1 MTIASDSTALAADIL
16 NHADASGFPKWKKGS
31 DLSSATGLTLG
42 SDGNAFD
49 ITGTTAITS
58 ISTRGVGAIILLHF
72 DGALTLTHH
81 STNLVLPDGENIT
94 TAAGDVAV
102 LHEYASADWRLVSYS
117 RADAASG
124 VLSVANGGT
133 GAATLT
139 DGGVLLGSG
148 TGAVTAMSV
157 LSDGEMI
164 VGDGTTDPVA
174 ESGATLRTSIGVGT
188 GDSPQFTA
196 VNVGAATD
204 TTVAR
209 ASAGD
214 INVEGNLIYRA
225 GGTDVPVADGG
236 TGASTL
242 TANAVLT
249 GNGTS
254 AIQAESDLLF
264 ASNKVNPTASAHD
277 AAGTTLTVSAGA
289 TTAGTSNNQAGGA
302 LTLQG
307 GQGKGSGAGG
317 AIVFQV
323 ANEGSSGSSLNSL
336 ATALTVNDDSTLTT
350 AGAIELGHASDTTIA
365 RSGSGDI
372 TIEGNAVYRA
382 GGTDVPVADGGTGAS
397 TLTDGGVLLG
407 SGTGAITAMAVLS
420 DGNVVVGDGSTDPV
434 ALAAFTSSTGQ
445 LKHERGG
452 IETDISGIAK
462 GGLVAGSGT
471 GSMAIT
477 TVGSEDQV
485 LTVDGSGGIGWED
498 PAAGGMASLVAD
510 TTPQLGGFLDANGN
524 FMQTEKGGDIS
535 SASPLVILTNG
546 DYFDVTGTTN
556 YAAMTVAAD
565 RQFTLQF
572 DGALTMTH
580 HATNL
585 DLPGA
590 ANITTAAGDV
600 ATFQS
605 TGANTVQC
613 ISYTKADGTAVVA
626 ASGGVDASGTPADGQ
641 VAIWTDADTLEG
653 ETGLTFDGSTL
664 ATDGNMQVPDDKGY
678 VLGTSG
684 DLVFTTNTSE
694 TYFIWNAG
702 TARDLTS
709 YGHAYMFTGG
719 AGGVSAEQALYGGE
733 GGTASF
739 GINADQNDDAGDGWN
754 FFALTDND
762 LKINN
767 NNNEP
772 AAILQWEG
780 LLQLD
785 STLSQNAFDYAEF
798 FEWKTPLADD
808 DEAEAMLGMTVV
820 LDGDKVRLAE
830 VGEEDAILGVIRP
843 NGVATTCNE
852 RIKWQ
857 AKYLKDVWGR
867 FIYEDFTRTT
877 WNEPD
882 KSHRHSY
889 PSDQIP
895 AYRLKRDFSQDQ
907 PNWWLNEANFEKD
920 KDGEFIPVVVPET
933 DAEKEATDFLVRDYH
948 RGSGKPL
955 ERRIFNPEFD
965 QSREY
970 EQRQDRR
977 KEWAIVGL
985 IGQVIIRQEAV
996 LAPNYRFMKWTEE
1009 PSTTGLASYFIK

>member
-1 MTIASDSTALAADIL
+1 MTIASDSQALAADIL

-49 ITGTTAITS
+49 VTGTTAITS

-94 TAAGDVAV
+94 TAAGDIAV

-188 GDSPQFTA
+188 GDSPQFT
-196 VNVGAATD
+196 GIELGHATD
-204 TTVAR
+204 TTLAR
-209 ASAGD
+209 ASSGD
-214 INVEGNLIYRA
+214 VNIEGNIVYRA

-236 TGASTL
+236 TGASSL
-242 TANAVLT
+242 TDGGVLLGSGTGAVTAMSVL
-249 GNGTS
+249 GDSEMIVGDGS
-254 AIQAESDLLF
+254 GDPVAES
-264 ASNKVNPTASAHD
+264 
-277 AAGTTLTVSAGA
+277 GA
-289 TTAGTSNNQAGGA
+289 TLRTSIGVGTG
-302 LTLQG
+302 
-307 GQGKGSGAGG
+307 
-317 AIVFQV
+317 
-323 ANEGSSGSSLNSL
+323 
-336 ATALTVNDDSTLTT
+336 DSPQFT
-350 AGAIELGHASDTTIA
+350 GIELGHATDTTIV

-397 TLTDGGVLLG
+397 SLTDGGVLLG
-407 SGTGAITAMAVLS
+407 SGTGAITAMSVLA
-420 DGNVVVGDGSTDPV
+420 DGEMIVGDGSTDPV

-462 GGLVAGSGT
+462 GGLLTGSGT

-524 FMQTEKGGDIS
+524 YMQTEKGGDIS
-535 SASPLVILTNG
+535 SASPLVIDTDG

-556 YAAMTVAAD
+556 FAAMTVAAD

-585 DLPGA
+585 DLPGE

-626 ASGGVDASGTPADGQ
+626 ASGGVDTTGTPADNQ
-641 VAIWTDADTLEG
+641 VAIFTDSDTLEG

-664 ATDGNMQVPDDKGY
+664 VTDGNMQVADDKGY
-678 VLGTSG
+678 VLGSGG
-684 DLVFTTNTSE
+684 DLIMTTNTSE
-694 TYFIWNAG
+694 TQWILNTG
-702 TARDLTS
+702 TARDLAT
-709 YGHAYMFTGG
+709 YGHAYIFPGNSG
-719 AGGVSAEQALYGGE
+719 SVNANQALYGGE
-733 GGTASF
+733 GGYAGF
-739 GINADQNDDAGDGWN
+739 GLLADQGDDAGDGWT
-754 FFALTDND
+754 FFAMTDND
-762 LKINN
+762 LDIYN

-785 STLSQNAFDYAEF
+785 STLSQNAWDYAEF
-798 FEWKTPLADD
+798 FEWKTELADD
-808 DEAEAMLGMTVV
+808 DEEEAMLGMTVV

-830 VGEEDAILGVIRP
+830 PGEEDDILGVVRP
-843 NGVATTCNE
+843 NGTATTCNE

-867 FIYEDFTRTT
+867 FIYEDYTRTT

-895 AYRLKRDFSQDQ
+895 AYRLKKDFSQDQ
-907 PNWWLNEANFEKD
+907 PEWWLNEDNFEKD
-920 KDGEFIPVVVPET
+920 TDGEFIPVVVPET
-933 DAEKEATDFLVRDYH
+933 DEEKEATDFLVRDYH
-948 RGSGKPL
+948 RGSGEPL
-955 ERRIFNPEFD
+955 KRRIFNPEFD

-985 IGQVIIRQEAV
+985 MGQVIIRQDAII
-996 LAPNYRFMKWTEE
+996 PDHYRFMKWAQEA
-1009 PSTTGLASYFIK
+1009 TGEGTDDYVPGLGHYFIK

>member
-1 MTIASDSTALAADIL
+1 MTIASDSQALAADIL

-49 ITGTTAITS
+49 VTGTTAITS

-148 TGAVTAMSV
+148 TGAVTAMAE
-157 LSDGEMI
+157 LADGEMI
-164 VGDGTTDPVA
+164 VGDGSTDPVA

-225 GGTDVPVADGG
+225 GGTDLPVADGG

-264 ASNKVNPTASAHD
+264 ASNKLNPTASAHD
-277 AAGTTLTVSAGA
+277 AAGTGLTVSAGA

-323 ANEGSSGSSLNSL
+323 ANEGGSGSSLNSL
-336 ATALTVNDDSTLTT
+336 GTALTINDDSTLTT

-397 TLTDGGVLLG
+397 SLTDGGVLLG
-407 SGTGAITAMAVLS
+407 SGTGAVTAMSVLS
-420 DGNVVVGDGSTDPV
+420 DGNVVVGDGSGDPV

-445 LKHERGG
+445 LKHESGG

-462 GGLVAGSGT
+462 GGILAGSAAGT
-471 GSMAIT
+471 IAIK

-498 PAAGGMASLVAD
+498 PASGGMASLAAD
-510 TTPQLGGFLDANGN
+510 SSPQLGGFLDANGN
-524 FMQTEKGGDIS
+524 YMQTEKGGDIS
-535 SASPLVILTNG
+535 SASPLVIDTDG

-556 YAAMTVAAD
+556 FAAMTVAAD

-572 DGALTMTH
+572 DGVLTMTH

-600 ATFQS
+600 GIFQS

-613 ISYTKADGTAVVA
+613 ISYTKADGTSVVA
-626 ASGGVDASGTPADGQ
+626 AAGGITHASIWTLTSSFTGTQAPINANLSETSTDGQ
-641 VAIWTDADTLEG
+641 GTLGASMTESSGIFTFPATGFWWINFVIETNDNINSPYNEAMIRLTTDNSSYGTAAQSASYLVSG
-653 ETGLTFDGSTL
+653 ETRYTHATLNVLFD
-664 ATDGNMQVPDDKGY
+664 V
-678 VLGTSG
+678 
-684 DLVFTTNTSE
+684 TNTS
-694 TYFIWNAG
+694 T
-702 TARDLTS
+702 
-709 YGHAYMFTGG
+709 H
-719 AGGVSAEQALYGGE
+719 
-733 GGTASF
+733 
-739 GINADQNDDAGDGWN
+739 
-754 FFALTDND
+754 
-762 LKINN
+762 
-767 NNNEP
+767 
-772 AAILQWEG
+772 
-780 LLQLD
+780 
-785 STLSQNAFDYAEF
+785 
-798 FEWKTPLADD
+798 
-808 DEAEAMLGMTVV
+808 
-820 LDGDKVRLAE
+820 KVRF
-830 VGEEDAILGVIRP
+830 D
-843 NGVATTCNE
+843 
-852 RIKWQ
+852 
-857 AKYLKDVWGR
+857 
-867 FIYEDFTRTT
+867 
-877 WNEPD
+877 
-882 KSHRHSY
+882 S
-889 PSDQIP
+889 
-895 AYRLKRDFSQDQ
+895 
-907 PNWWLNEANFEKD
+907 
-920 KDGEFIPVVVPET
+920 VPEQSGVT
-933 DAEKEATDFLVRDYH
+933 TA
-948 RGSGKPL
+948 GSSGANHTYMT
-955 ERRIFNPEFD
+955 F
-965 QSREY
+965 
-970 EQRQDRR
+970 
-977 KEWAIVGL
+977 
-985 IGQVIIRQEAV
+985 IR
-996 LAPNYRFMKWTEE
+996 LGDT
-1009 PSTTGLASYFIK
+1009 